1 MNALAEFPAPA
12 HALMKEANA
21 NVTDEFLMFS
31 RGMIISERLVIGRE
45 NGGPAQIGRIT
56 RERFQRQIE
65 QLEELDILEKD
76 KVTVDDVMTTA
87 YLP

>member
-1 MNALAEFPAPA
+1 
-12 HALMKEANA
+12 MKEANA

-56 RERFQRQIE
+56 RERFQRQID
-65 QLEELDILEKD
+65 QLEELDILEKG
-76 KVTVDDVMTTA
+76 KVTVDDVMTTD